1 MTRTVRNLTL
11 TKDSGEV
18 VHQQFV
24 ATTSPGGYTTI
35 VGAVRLAGERWDY
48 LPTIEIDE
56 PFATWMARWAAFS
69 VANGFTVKVKK

>member
-11 TKDSGEV
+11 TKDSGVV

-24 ATTSPGGYTTI
+24 GTTTPGGYTTI
-35 VGAVRLAGERWDY
+35 VGAVRLAGERWEY

-56 PFATWMARWAAFS
+56 PFAEWVGRWAAFGTEAGY
-69 VANGFTVKVKK
+69 VVKVK